1 MGHGHLGSVKPLA
14 HGIIVEIPNTSC
26 VSRGQSYLRDIHHKK
41 LLIGKVNYRF
51 IGNNLDGFD
60 LEKIVNNE

>member
-14 HGIIVEIPNTSC
+14 YNSISTKSSC
-26 VSRGQSYLRDIHHKK
+26 ASRGQSYLRDIHHKK

-51 IGNNLDGFD
+51 IGNNSEVFD
-60 LEKIVNNE
+60 LEKIVNNEK